1 MFIIRFSIPSFTNHV
16 IIQQKVN
23 INQIISY
30 ANEIVVE
37 FMKNLLL
44 TIWNQIIM
52 RNINNFGYVRRRIFS
67 FTYKNPF
74 CKKVLKCHL
83 DANSSNCC
91 LVFLSQNMCCTF
103 HMLSNSVH
111 HPQKCH
117 CNYKVC
123 ISKSFCLSFLH
134 LPQVSKPKY
143 DDMMW
148 DANKKHMKKKI
159 LFMENI
165 IYLL

>member
-1 MFIIRFSIPSFTNHV
+1 MFIVRFSIPSFTNHV
-16 IIQQKVN
+16 IIQQKVT

-30 ANEIVVE
+30 ANEIVME

-52 RNINNFGYVRRRIFS
+52 RNINNFGYVKRRILS
-67 FTYKNPF
+67 FTYNNPF
-74 CKKVLKCHL
+74 RKRVLKCHL

-111 HPQKCH
+111 HPKSAIETTKCAFPKLFV
-117 CNYKVC
+117 Y
-123 ISKSFCLSFLH
+123 H
-134 LPQVSKPKY
+134 LCT
-143 DDMMW
+143 
-148 DANKKHMKKKI
+148 
-159 LFMENI
+159 
-165 IYLL
+165 